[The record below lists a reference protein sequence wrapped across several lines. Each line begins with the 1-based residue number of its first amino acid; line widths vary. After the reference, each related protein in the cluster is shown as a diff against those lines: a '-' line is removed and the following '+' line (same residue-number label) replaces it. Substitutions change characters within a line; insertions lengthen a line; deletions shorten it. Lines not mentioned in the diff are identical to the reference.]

1 MDTKP
6 RQKKMVAVVQP
17 NECLNKSVLSANKS
31 NKTQHSI
38 QAWKF
43 SVPRPFSIL
52 HDLQFL
58 LFASLP

>member
-1 MDTKP
+1 
-6 RQKKMVAVVQP
+6 MVAFVQP
-17 NECLNKSVLSANKS
+17 NECLNRSVLSANKS
-31 NKTQHSI
+31 NETQHSI

-52 HDLQFL
+52 HDLQLL